1 MALFPSPLPGWH
13 PVSNTCVS
21 PPSPSLRA
29 VGSRRGGVAPAA
41 CGVAFGLALAAGP
54 RCSGHL
60 RGPAVRM
67 WQVQAKAKKDD
78 AYKASV
84 QEQGD
89 SGDSEQSLS
98 AEYAQ
103 QVYDLLADRETYAD
117 DQTRNESMS
126 KASVKSFVPRIYLS
140 SHAS

>member
-1 MALFPSPLPGWH
+1 
-13 PVSNTCVS
+13 
-21 PPSPSLRA
+21 
-29 VGSRRGGVAPAA
+29 
-41 CGVAFGLALAAGP
+41 
-54 RCSGHL
+54 
-60 RGPAVRM
+60 M